1 LIVLCVS
8 CDYRSYLN
16 DYTFAILT
24 PRTYNSAKETL
35 GHTA

>member
-1 LIVLCVS
+1 VS
-8 CDYRSYLN
+8 WDYRDYRN

-35 GHTA
+35 RHTA